1 MRPSA
6 STSCVSRVVFAF
18 GALVVSAL
26 TGAPALLGADPEL
39 PVVFEENFEKGAD
52 RWSPTDPSGWKV
64 KAVEGGHVYSQF
76 KKESNYKPPH
86 RSPFNISLL
95 KDVTVTDFVLT
106 ARVLSTHS
114 DYGHR
119 DAVLVFGYQ
128 DPAHFYYVHLGKQA
142 DDHAN
147 QIFIVNDKPRTKIST
162 KSTTGT
168 PWDDK
173 WHDVKIVRR
182 ATEGVI
188 EIYYDDMQ
196 NPVMLAKDTNFTW
209 GRIGL
214 GSFDD
219 TTDWDDITLRGTL
232 KAK

>member
-1 MRPSA
+1 MRHSFSSRSFA
-6 STSCVSRVVFAF
+6 TALYCAAVFSCFVLV
-18 GALVVSAL
+18 GAAR
-26 TGAPALLGADPEL
+26 AADPEL

-64 KAVEGGHVYSQF
+64 KEVNGGHVYSQF

-106 ARVLSTHS
+106 ARVLSTHP

-168 PWDDK
+168 PWDEK

-182 ATEGVI
+182 AAEGVI
-188 EIYYDDMQ
+188 EVYYDDMK
-196 NPVMLAKDTNFTW
+196 NPVMLAKDANFTW

-219 TTDWDDITLRGTL
+219 TTDWDDIRLRGTL
-232 KAK
+232 KDK

>member
-1 MRPSA
+1 MRHSLSSRSFA
-6 STSCVSRVVFAF
+6 TALYCAAAFSCLVLV
-18 GALVVSAL
+18 GAAR
-26 TGAPALLGADPEL
+26 AADPEL

-64 KAVEGGHVYSQF
+64 KEVNGGHVYSQF

-106 ARVLSTHS
+106 ARVLSTHP

-168 PWDDK
+168 PWDEK

-182 ATEGVI
+182 AAEGVI
-188 EIYYDDMQ
+188 EVYYDDMK

-219 TTDWDDITLRGTL
+219 TTDWDDIRLRGTL
-232 KAK
+232 KDK